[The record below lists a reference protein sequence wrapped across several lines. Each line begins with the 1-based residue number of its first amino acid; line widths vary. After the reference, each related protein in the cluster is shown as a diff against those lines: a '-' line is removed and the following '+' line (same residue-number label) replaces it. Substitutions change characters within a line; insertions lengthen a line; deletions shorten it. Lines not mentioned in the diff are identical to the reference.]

1 MPDPLPGV
9 LSLECGCFESDM
21 VLPSGQRYALRLWC
35 ALGLTVVRQLLGDVV
50 GVDFPLFLL
59 LPSCS
64 PRRAPGDWR
73 GGERGT
79 GPTVQS

>member
-1 MPDPLPGV
+1 MPDPLPGA

-50 GVDFPLFLL
+50 GVDCPLSL
-59 LPSCS
+59 LPLESLGEGGGSEGLAPSCKAS
-64 PRRAPGDWR
+64 SA
-73 GGERGT
+73 
-79 GPTVQS
+79 S